1 MNTIAHIV
9 KQLRIKNNFTQ
20 DQLSSFLNC
29 PRELI
34 SYYETGDREIPL
46 QVLEKLSD
54 LLGIEL
60 EDFFEEDL
68 AQIKTNIAFAFRAD
82 TIVEEDLEPLAQ
94 FKKIV
99 KNYQKMLNIEMQ

>member
-1 MNTIAHIV
+1 MNNIACIV

-20 DQLSSFLNC
+20 EQLASYLNC

-46 QVLEKLSD
+46 SVLEKLSD
-54 LLGIEL
+54 LFGIEL
-60 EDFFEEDL
+60 EDFFEEDI
-68 AQIKTNIAFAFRAD
+68 AQINTNIAFAFRAESI
-82 TIVEEDLEPLAQ
+82 TEEDLIPLAQ